1 MEITGQSML
10 GDACESMRISY
21 DGNDAAVSFNPR
33 FLLDPL
39 RSMFQDKIKLEF
51 RDDMSPGVFKV
62 ENENGRELCFLCVV
76 MPIRTD

>member
-1 MEITGQSML
+1 MSVNYEGEDS
-10 GDACESMRISY
+10 
-21 DGNDAAVSFNPR
+21 AVSFNPR

-39 RSMFQDKIKLEF
+39 KSIPQDKITLDF

-62 ENENGRELCFLCVV
+62 TTEKDEVIFLCVV